1 MKKPFIYGKS
11 VEGDNFTDRVEET
24 KRLKLDFEHGLNTI
38 LISPRRMG
46 KTSLVAKVSNLIK
59 DDKIKIVHMDIYDC
73 RSEYDFL
80 NRFASSILKAT
91 AGKMDMVASTIK
103 EFLVRVVPTLKF
115 SPDPTSE
122 FSLSLGITPELYQP
136 EEILNLPEI
145 IAKKRGIHI
154 VVCID
159 EFQQIGEFPDSL
171 NVQKRMRG
179 AWQHHQNASYCMYG
193 SKKHLMMK
201 IFQNKRMPFYQFG
214 DTMFLQR
221 IPTEDWVAFIQER
234 FRSNGKS
241 ISEDYALRICQI
253 TDRHSSYVQEL
264 SWNVFA
270 ETEETVDEESFA
282 EGVKELLNQNSAL
295 FQSRIETLT
304 SYQMNFIRAICDG
317 VHSDFGGK
325 RVIDSYRLGT
335 KSNISRLKASLE
347 DKELIETSKGRTII
361 TDPIFEKWFRQEY
374 SN

>member
-59 DDKIKIVHMDIYDC
+59 DDKIRIVHMDIYDC

-80 NRFASSILKAT
+80 NRFASSIMKAT

-179 AWQHHQNASYCMYG
+179 AWQHHQNTSYCMYG

-201 IFQNKRMPFYQFG
+201 IFQNIRMPFYQFG

-270 ETEETVDEESFA
+270 ETEETVDEDSFA
-282 EGVKELLNQNSAL
+282 DGVKELLDQNSAL
-295 FQSRIETLT
+295 FQIKIETLT

-347 DKELIETSKGRTII
+347 DKELIETSRGQTII
-361 TDPIFEKWFRQEY
+361 TDPIFEMWFRREF

>member
-115 SPDPTSE
+115 SPDPISE